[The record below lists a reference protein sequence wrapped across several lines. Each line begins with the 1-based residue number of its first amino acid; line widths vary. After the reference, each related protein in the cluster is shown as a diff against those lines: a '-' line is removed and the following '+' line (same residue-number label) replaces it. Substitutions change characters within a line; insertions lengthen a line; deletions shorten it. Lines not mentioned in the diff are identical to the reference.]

1 MNKEYKFT
9 IAVIGNGFVG
19 GATKQLEC
27 DDIKLL
33 VYDIIPEKCIP
44 YNLELEN
51 LQVCDFIFICVP
63 TPMDNE
69 KKCYTGIVESVIK
82 DLLSADIDFNK
93 TNVVI
98 RSTVPPG
105 TSNNLNC
112 FFMPEFLTEAN
123 YINDFI
129 NTQDWIIGCGKDS
142 IDEKFLNSFQELLTT
157 AKNNNKIKYDNV
169 KSLLNSE
176 AELVKY
182 TRNSF
187 LATKVAFFNEIY
199 TLCKSLNIDYD
210 NMISGVT
217 CDSRIGTSHTKVPG
231 PDGHRGFGG
240 TCFPKDTNAL
250 NQFSKDVLDY
260 NPPLLNAVIFRNE
273 NIDRK
278 EKDWESDKRA
288 KL

>member
-82 DLLSADIDFNK
+82 DLLSAEIDFNK

-169 KSLLNSE
+169 KSLLISE